1 MVDTS
6 AFGYATGMAN
16 TNMNGV
22 DAGSLNLGS
31 LSMTSIVVST
41 IAYFV
46 AAFFIKRYLVEMGIP
61 KGMTR
66 GMVVFIGAAVVSYGV
81 AYLVD
86 LVVT

>member
-1 MVDTS
+1 
-6 AFGYATGMAN
+6 MAN

-22 DAGSLNLGS
+22 DAGNLNMGS

-66 GMVVFIGAAVVSYGV
+66 GMVIFIGAAAISYAV
-81 AYLVD
+81 AYLVG
-86 LVVT
+86 LVVS